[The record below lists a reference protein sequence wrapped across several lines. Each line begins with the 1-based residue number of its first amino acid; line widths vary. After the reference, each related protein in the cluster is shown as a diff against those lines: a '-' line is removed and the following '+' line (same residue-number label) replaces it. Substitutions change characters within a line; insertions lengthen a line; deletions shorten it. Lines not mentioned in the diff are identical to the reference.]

1 MAEVSYSLKNGV
13 NRTNNPTIGGVFAY
27 GSYTSAGVFT
37 LFPDYEYEDGDP
49 FVSEPFD
56 ATQPLVWKGATQYP
70 HLGFENLSP
79 NSAIT
84 PQPFPSF
91 GIYLHPFVDAGIRK
105 DVGVR
110 VTIPFSGD
118 IAIASIIQRADL
130 VCGDDVGYRI
140 MRNGAAIQARQFI
153 ASSSTATTINTP
165 VNTFAAGD
173 IIDFI
178 VDAGSQDNY
187 YCDDVALE
195 ITLNYQYTKIPTPTI
210 DNGTI
215 YCDTTQIS
223 GIAAYVSEGTIA
235 SIYDGTT
242 LLYSTS
248 VILDN
253 VLYRGSFEFTGL
265 DFANSL
271 GKQLYIVL
279 EKSGDI
285 NSDHIIFT
293 IQDGGCEQT
302 GSSIPVVTEVSFCNK
317 ICDFQKTMTGTS
329 VIEIEGSTIFNNGE
343 VVIFESPYT
352 YGDSIIATAIAIDG
366 SWAVSSANFKEG
378 KKYVAFLLN
387 YEDYINPTVPL
398 EITGITCQEEC
409 HIVSKFK
416 GTVNGVT
423 NGILRVFS
431 SPISEFELPLVVG
444 VVKDGKFDLKT
455 DLILPEID
463 YILMVT
469 KIN

>member
-110 VTIPFSGD
+110 VTIPFGGN

-130 VCGDDVGYRI
+130 VCGDNVGYRI
-140 MRNGAAIQARQFI
+140 MRNGVAIQARQFI

-223 GIAAYVSEGTIA
+223 GITAYVSEGTIA

-265 DFANSL
+265 DFINSL
-271 GKQLYIVL
+271 GKHLCIVL
-279 EKSGDI
+279 EKSGDT
-285 NSDHIIFT
+285 NSDPIIFT
-293 IQDGGCEQT
+293 IQDGGCEET
-302 GSSIPVVTEVSFCNK
+302 GLPIPVVTEVDFCNAT
-317 ICDFQKTMTGTS
+317 CDFQRTMTGKAVVHS
-329 VIEIEGSTIFNNGE
+329 GNSLIFNNGE
-343 VVIFESPYT
+343 IAIFENPYI
-352 YGDSIIATAIAIDG
+352 YGNPIIASAIAMG
-366 SWAVSSANFKEG
+366 GAWSVSSANFKEG
-378 KKYVAFLLN
+378 KQYVAFLLN
-387 YEDYINPTVPL
+387 YAGYGNLEA
-398 EITGITCQEEC
+398 EITTISCQEEC
-409 HIVSKFK
+409 HIINKFK
-416 GTVNGVT
+416 GKVNGVV
-423 NGILRVFS
+423 NGIIRVFL
-431 SPISEFELPLVVG
+431 SPIDEFEIPIVVG
-444 VVKDGKFDLKT
+444 IVRDGKFDLKT
-455 DLILPEID
+455 DLLLPEID